1 MKKPTDPAI
10 PRLPRPGGVA
20 HPARVTT
27 SGKKTLDR
35 LISRAGLCSR
45 SQAQQ
50 AIRAGR
56 VQVGGR
62 TVRDPETWVDSV
74 KDKVTFDGAPLRA
87 RGKEVWVLHKPVGYV
102 TTADDEHG
110 RDTVY
115 ALLPADAAWLAP
127 VGRLDRDSSGMLL
140 FTNDSDL
147 AHAISAPA
155 SKLAKTYEVRVK
167 GHPDDGALARLR
179 DGVLLHDGATR
190 PAQVD
195 VLDADERSTRLCIV
209 LTEGRNRQIRRM
221 VTAIGS
227 RVHTLHRTRIGP
239 LELGDQPE
247 GTCRR
252 LSATEVQA
260 LRAAVGGGERSDE
273 AARPGNSRPR
283 PR

>member
-1 MKKPTDPAI
+1 M
-10 PRLPRPGGVA
+10 LPRPPGIA

-45 SQAQQ
+45 SQAQES
-50 AIRAGR
+50 IRAGR
-56 VQVGGR
+56 VQVNGR

-74 KDKVTFDGAPLRA
+74 KDRVTIDGAPLRA
-87 RGKEVWVLHKPVGYV
+87 RAKQVWVLHKPVGYV

-115 ALLPADAAWLAP
+115 ALLPDDAAWLAP
-127 VGRLDRDSSGMLL
+127 IGRLDQDSSGLLL

-147 AHAISAPA
+147 AHAITALA
-155 SKLAKTYEVRVK
+155 SKLPKTYEVRVK
-167 GHPDDGALARLR
+167 GHPGDDALARLR
-179 DGVLLHDGATR
+179 DGVELHDGPTL
-190 PAQVD
+190 PARVD

-221 VTAIGS
+221 VAAIGS

-252 LSATEVQA
+252 LSAAEVLS
-260 LRAAVGGGERSDE
+260 LREAV
-273 AARPGNSRPR
+273 ANGNSGPR
-283 PR
+283 RR